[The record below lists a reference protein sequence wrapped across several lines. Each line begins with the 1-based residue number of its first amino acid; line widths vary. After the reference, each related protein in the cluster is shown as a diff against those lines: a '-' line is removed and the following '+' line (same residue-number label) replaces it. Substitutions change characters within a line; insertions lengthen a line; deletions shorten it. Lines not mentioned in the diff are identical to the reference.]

1 MIFLLNFRS
10 VLLIFFRFAMGKR
23 NKPSEKSLQ
32 SREQCTHGPV
42 THNDKSAALLDDD
55 EQVKKT
61 KRSKIQH
68 YFGKPEVQTSAL
80 LSATKSITHYL
91 PATIAK
97 SVQPQIP
104 SLQLPSIS
112 AATDLRLVKSSI
124 LLDPKVCVH
133 VSVSTCM
140 CYCVCFCVCMF
151 GIMVLILSEHKTYF
165 GYCCARPRC

>member
-1 MIFLLNFRS
+1 
-10 VLLIFFRFAMGKR
+10 MGE
-23 NKPSEKSLQ
+23 SC
-32 SREQCTHGPV
+32 EQCTHGPV

-124 LLDPKVCVH
+124 QKCVYMCQSAHVCVI
-133 VSVSTCM
+133 VFVFVFVCSVLWS
-140 CYCVCFCVCMF
+140 
-151 GIMVLILSEHKTYF
+151 
-165 GYCCARPRC
+165 

>member
-1 MIFLLNFRS
+1 
-10 VLLIFFRFAMGKR
+10 MGKR

-124 LLDPKVCVH
+124 RTNTN
-133 VSVSTCM
+133 S
-140 CYCVCFCVCMF
+140 YCVSLNAAHHSRLKANLNCNVHSAA
-151 GIMVLILSEHKTYF
+151 VL
-165 GYCCARPRC
+165 